1 MNCYKPALQA
11 RADLI
16 RSNYTSEVFNSE
28 QKGLTDKM
36 MEQQKAIKE
45 LARLRNRHVAK
56 LLSHLGDVP
65 PYLEA
70 AIKRGL
76 SMFADDVETNIIN
89 SDQMDNQN
97 ENTVVQFLP

>member
-1 MNCYKPALQA
+1 M
-11 RADLI
+11 
-16 RSNYTSEVFNSE
+16 
-28 QKGLTDKM
+28 KGIMDKVI
-36 MEQQKAIKE
+36 AIKE

-89 SDQMDNQN
+89 SDQMDNQH
-97 ENTVVQFLP
+97 ERIHETGT